1 MILTLNE
8 SSAVRNMLEILF
20 PPKLPIFNSE
30 DLSATAEYQNRMTRN
45 PSRTHV
51 AGGPAS
57 VIHVGTAREK
67 RILLLPGRT
76 I

>member
-1 MILTLNE
+1 MILTINE
-8 SSAVRNMLEILF
+8 SSVVRNLLEILF
-20 PPKLPIFNSE
+20 PPKLPNFSAE

-45 PSRTHV
+45 PNRTHF
-51 AGGPAS
+51 AGGPTS